1 MKLIIGGA
9 YQGKMDYVMRKYKIT
24 AEKIAD
30 GAALNVSEISDF
42 ECINN
47 FHLLVKSLLENS
59 KNPIEFTEKILLKNR
74 GVIIILNEIGNG
86 IIPLDRS
93 ERIWREEVGRVG
105 CFLAERAESVERI
118 ICGAAVKIKEIKA

>member
-9 YQGKMDYVMRKYKIT
+9 YQGKMDYVMSKYKIT

-30 GAALNVSEISDF
+30 GAALNVSRISDF

-47 FHLLVKSLLENS
+47 FHLLVKNLLENNR
-59 KNPIEFTEKILLKNR
+59 NPIELTEKILLENPD
-74 GVIIILNEIGNG
+74 VIIILNEIGNG
-86 IIPLDRS
+86 IIPLERS

-118 ICGAAVKIKEIKA
+118 VCGSAVKIKEIKL